1 MTIYTDVK
9 VKGICQEDN
18 FKITI
23 PSRGPVST
31 IKFSGGTPRVLSV
44 QRWKVSV
51 EFVNI
56 FSENSIERTLP
67 TKQGPDVIGFY
78 WIFKNEYVVL
88 IHSSGVEVYSCNP
101 YKMAFKQ
108 VKNYG
113 ILGYFLPR
121 RLHASGLRE
130 GLQHTP
136 APLFSRKGH
145 LVLSCAYPSSKW
157 SFLLLLPVPLQ
168 AYEMPRM
175 RR

>member
-1 MTIYTDVK
+1 MPSSIRAIFKCFVSSMTIYTDVK

-108 VKNYG
+108 VKNYNMSVSWAIFSPEDLMLLVCVKG
-113 ILGYFLPR
+113 
-121 RLHASGLRE
+121 SNT
-130 GLQHTP
+130 LQ
-136 APLFSRKGH
+136 PLCFQGRDT
-145 LVLSCAYPSSKW
+145 
-157 SFLLLLPVPLQ
+157 
-168 AYEMPRM
+168 
-175 RR
+175 